1 MKRIIIAF
9 VLVGS
14 AIFLAIFG
22 YFDLKTNGKKLIK
35 SFEVTAYTFND
46 EADGSV
52 EKSLKDS
59 LEMWKKYRT
68 RFEIYI
74 NHDELDDIQITTKEL
89 EQYLS
94 GKRDVEVDELCLDC
108 INRLEHI
115 IDAETP
121 SLGEVF

>member
-9 VLVGS
+9 VLVCS
-14 AIFLAIFG
+14 AIFLAFFG

-59 LEMWKKYRT
+59 LEMWEKYRT

>member
-14 AIFLAIFG
+14 AIFLSFFG

-46 EADGSV
+46 EPDGSV

-59 LEMWKKYRT
+59 LEMWEKYRT

>member
-9 VLVGS
+9 ILVGS
-14 AIFLAIFG
+14 AVFLAIFG
-22 YFDLKTNGKKLIK
+22 FFDLKTSGRKLIK
-35 SFEVTAYTFND
+35 SFETTAYAFNN
-46 EADGSV
+46 ESYSSV
-52 EKSLKDS
+52 ENSLKDS
-59 LEMWKKYRT
+59 LEMWEKYRT

-89 EQYLS
+89 KQYLN

-115 IDAETP
+115 IDAETA
-121 SLGEVF
+121 SIGEVF